1 MKTRL
6 YSIVNKYISGIH
18 AGIQTAHA
26 AVDLVHKCSQSL
38 RPTAKANQLCDQ
50 WAAKDKT
57 IIVLD
62 GGSQSNLERIF
73 ELMQACGSLPSA
85 KFHEEEAAL
94 NGALTAICI
103 VLPEYMYAP
112 QYATELDGPIAQ
124 AAFGGIVGLK
134 IANQFKDLETGNV
147 LHNYTQPE
155 KTLIEAIKG
164 CRLKGA

>member
-6 YSIVNKYISGIH
+6 YSIVNQYISGIH

-26 AVDLVHKCSQSL
+26 VGEMFVEYPHPINSASRFAWNWVE
-38 RPTAKANQLCDQ
+38 
-50 WAAKDKT
+50 KDKT
-57 IIVLD
+57 IIVLE
-62 GGSQSNLERIF
+62 GGYQSNLERIF

-112 QYATELDGPIAQ
+112 QYDTMSEVGALTNSSLSLG
-124 AAFGGIVGLK
+124 GLK

-155 KTLIEAIKG
+155 KNLIEAIKG

>member
-6 YSIVNKYISGIH
+6 YSIVNQYISGIH

-26 AVDLVHKCSQSL
+26 VHELFVKYPQGTNSATNLLWDWAVQ
-38 RPTAKANQLCDQ
+38 
-50 WAAKDKT
+50 DKT
-57 IIVLD
+57 IIVLE
-62 GGSQSNLERIF
+62 GGYQSNLERIF
-73 ELMQACGSLPSA
+73 ELAKAVKSLPSA
-85 KFHEEEAAL
+85 KFHEEQAAL
-94 NGALTAICI
+94 NGALTAITI

-112 QYATELDGPIAQ
+112 QYDTMSEVVALTNSSLSLG
-124 AAFGGIVGLK
+124 GLK

-155 KTLIEAIKG
+155 KNLIEAIKG

>member
-6 YSIVNKYISGIH
+6 YSIVNQYISGIH

-26 AVDLVHKCSQSL
+26 AVELVHKCSQSL

-50 WAAKDKT
+50 WAGKDKT

-62 GGSQSNLERIF
+62 GGYQSNLERIF
-73 ELMQACGSLPSA
+73 ELMQACSSLPSA
-85 KFHEEEAAL
+85 KFHEEQAAL
-94 NGALTAICI
+94 NGALTAITI

-112 QYATELDGPIAQ
+112 QYATELD
-124 AAFGGIVGLK
+124 AFGGIAGLQ
-134 IANQFKDLETGNV
+134 IANQFKDLETGSV

-155 KTLIEAIKG
+155 KDLIEAIKG